1 MMTMTRSPLVLL
13 GGVSLCLFVPRFVGG
28 APAHVVR

>member
-1 MMTMTRSPLVLL
+1 MMTMTRSPLVPL
-13 GGVSLCLFVPRFVGG
+13 GGVSLYLFLPRFAGG